1 MRSTSPRAAVAFTLI
16 ELLVVIAIIAI
27 LAGLLLPALARSK
40 TSAVAIVCGNQQR
53 QLTIAWQLYADDHA
67 DRLVN
72 NHGVGETRNRTNTWA
87 NNILDWQISEG
98 NTNTALLTG
107 ALLGRYVGGSAKV
120 FKCPADNS
128 RADNGP
134 RIRSVALNAL
144 VGDPG
149 ELTNKFNPKWT
160 QYFRHAE
167 MLQPAQ
173 TFVFLDEHPDTIND
187 GFFINRLS
195 DAPKWGNLPGS
206 WHAGAAQLSFGD
218 GHIELHRWLVKGPD
232 GTVRPPTKGAAGG
245 IFAAVP
251 TTDWDWLKERSSSAL
266 VP

>member
-27 LAGLLLPALARSK
+27 LAGLLLPVLARSK

-160 QYFRHAE
+160 QYFRHADL
-167 MLQPAQ
+167 LQPAQ

-187 GFFINRLS
+187 GFFMNRLS

-251 TTDWDWLKERSSSAL
+251 TTDWDWLKERSSTAL
-266 VP
+266 AP